1 LLLLLATYG
10 KGGFDENSMQSLW
23 AAGAQPTYVHS
34 LRNPKRWA
42 VQPGNT
48 NALKHGFYSPRFNGE
63 EIQSLTLFEEHI
75 DAVSEIKMLRV
86 AVDRVISRLGEHCDI
101 SECVALLNVLTR
113 AAGRIGHLI
122 RLQKFIY
129 GDQNSVSELLKDM
142 LGEVADELNLV

>member
-1 LLLLLATYG
+1 MKSRCSRCGQTGHNVRTCPVLEIPKDGLRSR
-10 KGGFDENSMQSLW
+10 GG
-23 AAGAQPTYVHS
+23 
-34 LRNPKRWA
+34 
-42 VQPGNT
+42 QPGNT
-48 NALKHGFYSPRFNGE
+48 NALKHGFYSPRFNGG

-75 DAVSEIKMLRV
+75 DVVSEIKMLRV